1 MKKFMPVAV
10 ATIIILLS
18 SCSSKMNAHKNNIS
32 KDNSGKPMLLG
43 TVSRSAL
50 EKKPFNEW
58 FDKNYADYKV
68 NDSIANLVNPLL
80 QNKTIVLFMGTWCG
94 DSRREIPRMYKI
106 LDAAGIKSSQVKLV
120 MVDNHDSTYKQSP
133 QHEERGLNIHRVPD
147 LLVYDEDKE
156 LGRIVESPVV
166 SLERDLL
173 SILRQENY
181 VPNYRAVIYMD
192 SLFKKRHINEEDLA
206 GLTTVV
212 KPLLKNSAELN
223 TYGYVLMAAKEMQK
237 AYMIFRLN
245 AMMYPKVANVFD
257 SMGEYY
263 FNTGDFEKAKECY
276 RKVLEL
282 SRDNENA
289 KKMLEKMGG

>member
-1 MKKFMPVAV
+1 
-10 ATIIILLS
+10 
-18 SCSSKMNAHKNNIS
+18 
-32 KDNSGKPMLLG
+32 MLLG

-173 SILRQENY
+173 SILPRKIMF
-181 VPNYRAVIYMD
+181 RITGLL
-192 SLFKKRHINEEDLA
+192 STWIHSSKKDISMKKISP
-206 GLTTVV
+206 GLQ
-212 KPLLKNSAELN
+212 L
-223 TYGYVLMAAKEMQK
+223 
-237 AYMIFRLN
+237 
-245 AMMYPKVANVFD
+245 
-257 SMGEYY
+257 
-263 FNTGDFEKAKECY
+263 
-276 RKVLEL
+276 
-282 SRDNENA
+282 
-289 KKMLEKMGG
+289 

>member
-1 MKKFMPVAV
+1 MKKIMPVAM
-10 ATIIILLS
+10 ATIIILLNA
-18 SCSSKMNAHKNNIS
+18 CSPQMNASKNQVT
-32 KDNSGKPMLLG
+32 KDSNGKPMLLG
-43 TVSRSAL
+43 SVNRSAL

-58 FDKNYADYKV
+58 FDKNYEDYKT
-68 NDSIANLVNPLL
+68 NDSLISLISPLL
-80 QNKTIVLFMGTWCG
+80 TGKEIVLYMGTWCG

-106 LDAAGIKSSQVKLV
+106 LDAAGVKTSQLKLV
-120 MVDNHDSTYKQSP
+120 TVDNHDSTYKQSP

-147 LLVYDEDKE
+147 LIVYDHGTE

-173 SILRQENY
+173 SILRTENY
-181 VPNYRAVIYMD
+181 IPNYRGVIYMD
-192 SLFKKRHINEEDLA
+192 SIFKHQHIREEDFTNLS
-206 GLTTVV
+206 TVI

-237 AYMIFRLN
+237 AYLVFRLN
-245 AMMYPKVANVFD
+245 VMMYPKVANVFD

-263 FNTGDFEKAKECY
+263 FNTGDLEKAKECY

-282 SRDNENA
+282 NPGNENA